1 MNKVENRSYMDA
13 KLGLEN
19 HFVRSH
25 FAFEENGIVY
35 ENWFNG
41 SKIINFWS
49 FSRIQ
54 VYFVSLQILNM
65 LNKNKQ
71 VLPCLINL
79 SSIYLYNI
87 FFVIENTNQHK
98 HNKIFSFELLS
109 LCEHYWT
116 LYGTLF
122 GRGAFPIFWISHH
135 HSLTCSPPDCLK
147 QHRCIGEHTRQAKE
161 EITKFKDIK

>member
-1 MNKVENRSYMDA
+1 MLERS
-13 KLGLEN
+13 
-19 HFVRSH
+19 R
-25 FAFEENGIVY
+25 FAIEENGIVH

-41 SKIINFWS
+41 WKIINFWS

-65 LNKNKQ
+65 SNKNKQ

-87 FFVIENTNQHK
+87 LFVIENTNQRK
-98 HNKIFSFELLS
+98 CNEIFSFELLS
-109 LCEHYWT
+109 LCGHYWT

-122 GRGAFPIFWISHH
+122 SRAAFPIFWISHH
-135 HSLTCSPPDCLK
+135 RCLICSPPDCLK
-147 QHRCIGEHTRQAKE
+147 RRWCVRMPFVGQPFRKKTIQYPNILLLQYTNHL
-161 EITKFKDIK
+161 